1 MLPRQA
7 RNRHGAKGSALSHL
21 SRARVLVALLLLLLL
36 GCSLSLDAD
45 ERNKTVIFILSGDA
59 PVYTEVATT
68 TEEFVSTGCSRKKID
83 CNNLVFKRITAD
95 EIPPESIKHSFLT
108 ISLGTRAAEWLDNQS
123 YDGNQVNAMLPY
135 PGKLKAESL
144 QRNTK
149 ARIFIDQPYE
159 RYFNLIRAT
168 IPRAARI
175 GLLIHESDVDKI
187 STIAESADAHNL
199 TIRTS
204 IVRSERDVGE
214 ALSHI
219 LSDID
224 VLLALPDSRIHNS
237 HTISH
242 ILTTAYRNNIPLVG
256 FSSAYVKAG
265 AASAVYTSPE
275 DIARQVSDTI
285 LEYLQTGH
293 INKPIQQA
301 TYFSVSINFE
311 VARSLGLP
319 PSSPSDVKQE
329 ISTGAF
335 K

>member
-1 MLPRQA
+1 MSRF
-7 RNRHGAKGSALSHL
+7 SH
-21 SRARVLVALLLLLLL
+21 ARVLVALFSLVLL
-36 GCSLSLDAD
+36 GFGVGLNAD
-45 ERNKTVIFILSGDA
+45 EKRKTTIFILSGDA

-68 TEEFVSTGCSRKKID
+68 TEEFVNAGCSKERID
-83 CNNLVFKRITAD
+83 CDNLMFRQITAN
-95 EIPPESIKHSFLT
+95 EAPPEAVQHAFLT
-108 ISLGTRAAEWLDNQS
+108 ISLGTHAAEWLDSQP
-123 YDGNQVNAMLPY
+123 YDGNQINAMLPY
-135 PGKLKAESL
+135 PGEVETERS
-144 QRNTK
+144 QQNVH
-149 ARIFIDQPYE
+149 ARIFIDQPYK

-168 IPRAARI
+168 IPRAARV

-187 STIAESADAHNL
+187 SIIANSAKEHGL
-199 TIRTS
+199 TIRTG
-204 IVRSERDVGE
+204 IVRNERDVGE

-219 LSDID
+219 LNDID

-275 DIARQVSDTI
+275 DIARQVADTV
-285 LEYLQTGH
+285 LEFLQTGR
-293 INKPIQQA
+293 IKLPVQQA

-329 ISTGAF
+329 VSTGIF